1 MAKIP
6 SRKFSTAKKKIP
18 SRPFPK
24 SKTKLSSKPFAKG
37 TAQPASRKLSQPPA
51 AASQQ
56 PDSPTP
62 PDRPANKTT
71 RQERLT
77 TLKGKVTPASNLASP
92 LVDSPAFDSKPS
104 AMQTEVFTPSR
115 VNLLTGLPSH
125 LPAELVTTLLEAA
138 NLRIERIVSHGHASP
153 DGFWYDQDE
162 HEWVVVLQGAG
173 RLMFEDETV
182 ALKPGD
188 CLNIPARKKHRV
200 EWTTPDEPTIWLAIF
215 YGYRESG

>member
-6 SRKFSTAKKKIP
+6 SRKFSTDKKKIP

-24 SKTKLSSKPFAKG
+24 SKTKISSKPFAKG
-37 TAQPASRKLSQPPA
+37 TAQPASRKLFQAPA
-51 AASQQ
+51 AASQK
-56 PDSPTP
+56 PDAPIL
-62 PDRPANKTT
+62 PDRPAKKTT

-77 TLKGKVTPASNLASP
+77 TLQRKVTPASNLASP
-92 LVDSPAFDSKPS
+92 VVDSPAFDSKPL
-104 AMQTEVFTPSR
+104 AMQTEVFTSPR
-115 VNLLTGLPSH
+115 FNLLTDIPLH
-125 LPAELVTTLLEAA
+125 LPNELITTLLEAA

-182 ALKPGD
+182 AMKPGD

-200 EWTTPDEPTIWLAIF
+200 EWTTPDEPTIWLAVF
-215 YGYRESG
+215 HG